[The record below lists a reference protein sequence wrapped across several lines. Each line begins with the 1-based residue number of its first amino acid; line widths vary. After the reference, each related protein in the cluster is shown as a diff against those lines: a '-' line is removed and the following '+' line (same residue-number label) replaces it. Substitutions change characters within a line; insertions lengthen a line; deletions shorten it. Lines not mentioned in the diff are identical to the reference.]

1 MLKRKRKFLIV
12 GAGWAGK
19 AIADSLVNCP
29 QSKRFEIIGF
39 LDDNKA
45 EIQNIE
51 IVNGKG
57 NLSLPVLNTSDKIVE
72 TALQNGASEII
83 LAITHE
89 RKDHVL
95 EQVVACYEN
104 KLIVHQMPDI
114 YSEIFKKIPINHI
127 AHHWVVPSLKPP
139 RNGFNELMISFIDY
153 TVSLLLVLFVYFP
166 LFPFIALGI
175 KLSSP
180 GPIYFFQKRIGLYGN
195 RFTIIKF
202 RTMKHRARSEG
213 ASWTTENDSRIT
225 FLGKFMR
232 KFRIDELPQLINV
245 IKGDMVLIGPRP
257 EAIDLVAKYKKL
269 IPFYE
274 YRYLVKPGIT
284 GWAQVVYRNTC
295 SVDGALTK
303 LQYDLYWI
311 KNRSIGLCINIILR
325 TIKVTLT
332 GFGSV

>member
-1 MLKRKRKFLIV
+1 LISKKRKFLIV

-19 AIADSLVNCP
+19 TFAESLVNDAPKGFC
-29 QSKRFEIIGF
+29 FEIIGF
-39 LDDNKA
+39 LDDKKD
-45 EIQNIE
+45 EID
-51 IVNGKG
+51 
-57 NLSLPVLNTSDKIVE
+57 NLNFPVLNTSNKIVE
-72 TALQNGASEII
+72 TAIEYGASEII
-83 LAITHE
+83 IAITHE

-104 KLIVHQMPDI
+104 GLVVHQMPDI
-114 YSEIFKKIPINHI
+114 YSEIFKKVPINHI
-127 AHHWVVPSLKPP
+127 DHHWVVPALKPP
-139 RNGFNELMISFIDY
+139 KRGLNEIFISAIDY
-153 TVSLLLVLFVYFP
+153 TVCLLLIIFVYFP

-180 GPIYFFQKRIGLYGN
+180 GPIYFLQKRVGMYGK

-202 RTMKHRARSEG
+202 RTMMDKARSNG

-245 IKGDMVLIGPRP
+245 FKGEMALIGPRP
-257 EAIDLVAKYKKL
+257 EALDLVSKYKRE

-284 GWAQVVYRNTC
+284 GWAQVVYKNTC
-295 SVDGALTK
+295 SIEGALIK

-311 KNRSIGLCINIILR
+311 KNRSICLCMKIILKTVR
-325 TIKVTLT
+325 VSVT